1 MLQGRLSETIS
12 KSGVRG
18 IAGEAAALL
27 GFSVALAVTAGL
39 IKTPMG
45 VPGHSAVFWV
55 PVLLLA
61 GRRRLPG
68 FVVATAICGGA
79 MAGGLG
85 GFGAMKFAGVLA
97 SAGVIEAFGL
107 GRRKCPG
114 GVLMLVAG
122 GLSHAAKRS
131 VKLLALG
138 VAGVPLN
145 RAGLP
150 VVPTLGLYISFGII
164 GGLIAWGALGGWQ
177 RVRRIGQGVEGRREN

>member
-1 MLQGRLSETIS
+1 MLEGKLSATIS
-12 KSGVRG
+12 KSGIRG
-18 IAGEAAALL
+18 MAGEAAALL

-39 IKTPMG
+39 VKTPMG
-45 VPGHSAVFWV
+45 VPGHSAVLWV
-55 PVLLLA
+55 PVLVLA
-61 GRRRLPG
+61 GCRRLPG

-79 MAGGLG
+79 MATGMG

-122 GLSHAAKRS
+122 GLGHAAKLC

-138 VAGVPLN
+138 VAGMPLN

-150 VVPTLGLYISFGII
+150 IVPTLGLYVSFGII
-164 GGLIAWGALGGWQ
+164 GGLVAWGCWASHRSLL
-177 RVRRIGQGVEGRREN
+177 RKLQGRAE

>member
-1 MLQGRLSETIS
+1 ML
-12 KSGVRG
+12 VR
-18 IAGEAAALL
+18 AGC
-27 GFSVALAVTAGL
+27 
-39 IKTPMG
+39 
-45 VPGHSAVFWV
+45 
-55 PVLLLA
+55 
-61 GRRRLPG
+61 RRLPG
-68 FVVATAICGGA
+68 FVGATAICGGA
-79 MAGGLG
+79 MAAGLG

-122 GLSHAAKRS
+122 GLSHAAKLS

-150 VVPTLGLYISFGII
+150 VVPTLGLYVSFGII
-164 GGLIAWGALGGWQ
+164 GGLLAWGALSGWQ
-177 RVRRIGQGVEGRREN
+177 RARRAK